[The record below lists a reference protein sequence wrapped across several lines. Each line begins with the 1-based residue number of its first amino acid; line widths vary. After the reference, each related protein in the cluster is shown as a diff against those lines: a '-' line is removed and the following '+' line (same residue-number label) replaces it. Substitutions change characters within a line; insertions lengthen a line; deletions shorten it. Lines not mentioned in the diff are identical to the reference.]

1 MWAKCSK
8 NLFARYVFDFIPIT
22 VKLIHIQARD
32 IGDGD
37 FNFLEEV
44 NLEDVDEKVLRVVSL
59 ESKEEQDKLV
69 QEYNEEEG
77 V

>member
-1 MWAKCSK
+1 M
-8 NLFARYVFDFIPIT
+8 FARYAFDFIPIT
-22 VKLIHIQARD
+22 VKLIHIQAKD

-69 QEYNEEEG
+69 QEYNEEEE

>member
-1 MWAKCSK
+1 M
-8 NLFARYVFDFIPIT
+8 FARYVFDFIPIT

-37 FNFLEEV
+37 FNFLEEIH
-44 NLEDVDEKVLRVVSL
+44 LESIDEKVLRVVSL
-59 ESKEEQDKLV
+59 ESEEEQDRLI
-69 QEYNEEEG
+69 QEDNEEDA

>member
-1 MWAKCSK
+1 M
-8 NLFARYVFDFIPIT
+8 FDFISIT
-22 VKLIHIQARD
+22 VKLIHIQAKD

-44 NLEDVDEKVLRVVSL
+44 NLDDVDVKVLRVVSL
-59 ESKEEQDKLV
+59 ESEEEQDKLV
-69 QEYNEEEG
+69 QEFNEEEE